1 MSIIVGKIYAEWCG
15 HCQRLEPEWKQ
26 MKEKLNE
33 NKNIEFVEIEEQNLD
48 KLDELNEKNKERF
61 HGQKVTYEGFPTI
74 FKIVDGNPTYY
85 NGERDADKM
94 YQWVITKGGRRR
106 KTYKRKSRKSV
117 TRKNRKSKNIF
128 SLFRWK

>member
-26 MKEKLNE
+26 MKEKLN
-33 NKNIEFVEIEEQNLD
+33 KIGNIEFVEIEEQELD
-48 KLDELNEKNKERF
+48 KLDEFNEKNKERL
-61 HGQKVTYEGFPTI
+61 GGKKVVYEGFPTI
-74 FKIVDGNPTYY
+74 FKIVGGNITYY
-85 NGERDADKM
+85 NGVREADEM
-94 YQWVITKGGRRR
+94 YGWATTKGGRRR